1 MKLVF
6 IIYKVIILFLFYNL
20 PERPNLHP
28 TSDNVAKFYQHPIDV
43 NFLNYKDRKRILITG
58 GSGFVGSHLTD
69 R

>member
-1 MKLVF
+1 MQLISF
-6 IIYKVIILFLFYNL
+6 IFNF

>member
-6 IIYKVIILFLFYNL
+6 IICEIIILFLFYNL

>member
-1 MKLVF
+1 MNLVF
-6 IIYKVIILFLFYNL
+6 IIYKVIILFLFCNL

>member
-6 IIYKVIILFLFYNL
+6 IIYKVIILFFYNL